1 MTNSCL
7 ALSVPESPA
16 VANEN
21 IRLIRKRRARNLARA
36 VCTFV
41 CALVWTLPV
50 RAQFE
55 ATVQGTVTDDKGGV
69 VQGASVTL
77 TDENT
82 QVSKNTMTGADGF
95 YRFVELPPGKYTVT
109 VEANGFQKHVTS
121 DVDVSAELARGL
133 DVRLPV
139 GRVDQSLTVN
149 ADNLADLQT
158 EDANIAGTLTA
169 QEVVRLPT
177 FSRDPYELLRFSPG
191 IFGDGARNGA
201 GLMTGFPNGAGA
213 GGSAGP
219 GGSNTAIFQT
229 ENQFP
234 ISANGQRPTSNDYLV
249 DGVSVNS
256 LQWGGA
262 AVITPSVESVQEITV
277 LANDYDAAD
286 GRSSGAHI
294 KTVSKSG
301 SNVFHGSGFFQYQ
314 DPNLNAF
321 NKYNGFNFGANTFDP
336 TVRDDNAYRQFGG
349 NLGGALIKNKLFF
362 FFNYE
367 GLRDNNSTFQNQWVD
382 TPQFRQLLASASPNT
397 PVAATV
403 TDPGAAPRIAQVLP
417 ASCLNFPVPCQ
428 VVGNAVN
435 VGSPAGTYGTYLSG
449 APMGTCP
456 NNIECGAGLTGV
468 EQFDFAEIFLP
479 QDTSGNQYN
488 ARADYNV
495 GRSVFSVNTFFTTY
509 HQLAAD
515 ASAQGRPMADYN
527 SNRFTPSGFLGW
539 VFNINSSMVNEAR
552 FNFTRWSFNDISAN
566 PQINWAIPR
575 TEIQNALPLG
585 QRIVYGAAEGDN
597 TPGIYAEN
605 TFAFRDVLT
614 KIHGKHAI
622 HVGFEVSRL
631 QDNDDLIGGGR
642 PDIVFQQPWNFA
654 NGTAVFEQ
662 LEVNPLT
669 GAAPSSARAYRIT
682 QYALFL
688 Q

>member
-121 DVDVSAELARGL
+121 DVDVSAELAGGR
-133 DVRLPV
+133 DVRLAV
-139 GRVDQSLTVN
+139 GRVDQSVTVN
-149 ADNLADLQT
+149 AANLADLQT

-219 GGSNTAIFQT
+219 GGSNTAIFQI
-229 ENQFP
+229 ENQQP
-234 ISANGQRPTSNDYLV
+234 ISAMGQRVTSNDYLV

-256 LQWGGA
+256 LEWGGA
-262 AVITPSVESVQEITV
+262 AVITPSIESVQELTV
-277 LANDYDAAD
+277 LANDYDASD

-294 KTVSKSG
+294 KTVTKSG
-301 SNVFHGSGFFQYQ
+301 TNGLHGGGLFLYH

-321 NKYNGFNFGANTFDP
+321 NKFNGYNVGTGFDP
-336 TVRDDNAYRQFGG
+336 NVRDDDNIRQFAGT
-349 NLGGALIKNKLFF
+349 LGGPIIKNKLFF

-367 GLRDNNSTFQNQWVD
+367 GARANNTVFENDWVE
-382 TPQFRQLLASASPNT
+382 TPQFDSTVLAARGGT
-397 PVAATV
+397 PVGTILQSSGLV
-403 TDPGAAPRIAQVLP
+403 PRIAQVLNTTCALWNP
-417 ASCLNFPVPCQ
+417 PYSNPPIPCAQLN
-428 VVGNAVN
+428 GGID
-435 VGSPAGTYGTYLSG
+435 VGSPYATYGTYNPS
-449 APMGTCP
+449 
-456 NNIECGAGLTGV
+456 
-468 EQFDFAEIFLP
+468 F
-479 QDTSGNQYN
+479 TSG
-488 ARADYNV
+488 
-495 GRSVFSVNTFFTTY
+495 S
-509 HQLAAD
+509 
-515 ASAQGRPMADYN
+515 P
-527 SNRFTPSGFLGW
+527 
-539 VFNINSSMVNEAR
+539 
-552 FNFTRWSFNDISAN
+552 
-566 PQINWAIPR
+566 
-575 TEIQNALPLG
+575 
-585 QRIVYGAAEGDN
+585 AE
-597 TPGIYAEN
+597 YA
-605 TFAFRDVLT
+605 
-614 KIHGKHAI
+614 
-622 HVGFEVSRL
+622 
-631 QDNDDLIGGGR
+631 GGGLDGI
-642 PDIVFQQPWNFA
+642 PDLEFA
-654 NGTAVFEQ
+654 QIA
-662 LEVNPLT
+662 
-669 GAAPSSARAYRIT
+669 I
-682 QYALFL
+682 
-688 Q
+688 